1 MSGTPAPRP
10 SAQPSQQPQPP
21 RSIPHYLTK
30 PQYLALKPELDAA
43 IRGVLDD
50 SFFILGK
57 RLADFEREFATYLGV
72 RHVVGVGSGTEAI
85 HLALRALGIGAGDD
99 VLTVSHTA
107 VATTVAISA
116 AGARPVFVDVDP
128 ETFTLDPARLEASL
142 TERTR
147 AIVPV
152 HLYGHPAHMEP
163 IRELAE
169 RRGLMVVE
177 DAAQAHGAEYRGRKC
192 GTLGQAA
199 AFSFYPTKNLGAY
212 GDAGAVATDDPDL
225 AQRLVM
231 LRNYGWDPD
240 PARRYYSLTKGVN
253 SRLDELQAAVL
264 SVKLRHL
271 DAGNERRRELAGLYG
286 ELLGGI
292 PGLTVPDEQ
301 PWGRHVYHLYVI
313 RAPRRDALH
322 AHLRARGV
330 GAQIHYPEPVH
341 RQQAYADL
349 GYGAGSLPETERAC
363 TEILSLPLYPELAE
377 EDVRYVAQAVRS
389 FYGV

>member
-1 MSGTPAPRP
+1 M
-10 SAQPSQQPQPP
+10 
-21 RSIPHYLTK
+21 
-30 PQYLALKPELDAA
+30 
-43 IRGVLDD
+43 
-50 SFFILGK
+50 
-57 RLADFEREFATYLGV
+57 
-72 RHVVGVGSGTEAI
+72 
-85 HLALRALGIGAGDD
+85 
-99 VLTVSHTA
+99 
-107 VATTVAISA
+107 
-116 AGARPVFVDVDP
+116 
-128 ETFTLDPARLEASL
+128 
-142 TERTR
+142 
-147 AIVPV
+147 
-152 HLYGHPAHMEP
+152 
-163 IRELAE
+163 
-169 RRGLMVVE
+169 
-177 DAAQAHGAEYRGRKC
+177 
-192 GTLGQAA
+192 GQAA

-212 GDAGAVATDDPDL
+212 GDAGAVATDDPEL

-271 DAGNERRRELAGLYG
+271 DAGNERRRALAGLYG

-292 PGLTVPDEQ
+292 PGLTLPDEQ

-377 EDVRYVAQAVRS
+377 EDVRYVAQAIRA
-389 FYGV
+389 FYDV